1 MALTSSARSY
11 GIGQFTNLANKYRSV
26 VSFSAH
32 RGGQYTEYILI
43 IFTLYPANP
52 GNGLPS
58 LRARKVCDEKIGPAY
73 FLNHNPLNEKT
84 YDRNYP

>member
-52 GNGLPS
+52 GTQDCHLYGPQS
-58 LRARKVCDEKIGPAY
+58 LRR
-73 FLNHNPLNEKT
+73 
-84 YDRNYP
+84 